1 VAHPTG
7 RYNGCMS
14 TSPPTSPGT
23 VAETS
28 PALTPDLLAE
38 LRDAATGDRALR
50 IARNAVTAADVNAV
64 ALNRDAVVALDP
76 TTEVKLDSLGVS
88 DQKQSGRCWMFAA
101 YNVFRHRV
109 AEKLDV
115 KEFEFSHTYLQF
127 HDKIEKSNHVLRTL
141 ETLFRDGVTDLDD
154 RTVAALLQAPASD
167 GGQWNYFTNL
177 VAKYGVVP
185 SYAMPETFASGR
197 TPQLDGRLRTVLRR
211 GALRLRDADGDGDAA
226 ATEAVIADTLADAHR
241 VTAIHLGLPPT
252 EFTWQYRD
260 SAGGFH
266 RGGTY
271 TPQQFAAEM
280 LPDDLDSYV
289 SVVHDPRHAAGRAFS
304 ITHENNMWGTRDFSY
319 VTAGIDTLRRL
330 VTDSLDDGEP
340 VWFACDVNRQ
350 FVATSGVWDADLLE
364 LDALYGTDSATT
376 KAGQMATAES
386 RLTHG
391 MVFTGYDRS
400 PAGDLRFRV
409 ENSWGTKS
417 HAQHTELAG
426 GGYGTMADNWFTD
439 NVFQVVVPRRRLTGA
454 PAGNLTDDLTDALA
468 ALDRGD
474 TTDLPIWDAMA

>member
-1 VAHPTG
+1 
-7 RYNGCMS
+7 MS
-14 TSPPTSPGT
+14 TSPPLSPEQLRGLPP
-23 VAETS
+23 E
-28 PALTPDLLAE
+28 LTPDLLVE
-38 LRDAATGDRALR
+38 LRGTAAGDRALR

-109 AEKLDV
+109 AEKLGV

-127 HDKIEKSNHVLRTL
+127 FDKVEKSNHVLRSL
-141 ETLFRDGVTDLDD
+141 EQLFRAGVTDLDD
-154 RTVAALLQAPASD
+154 RTVAALLQGAASD

-185 SYAMPETFASGR
+185 SYAMPETFGSGR

-211 GALRLRDADGDGDAA
+211 GALRLR
-226 ATEAVIADTLADAHR
+226 EAVLAGENSDIDETERIISDTLADAHR
-241 VTAIHLGLPPT
+241 VTAVHLGLPPT

-260 SAGGFH
+260 SDNGFH

-280 LPDDLDSYV
+280 LPTGPDGIDSYV
-289 SVVHDPRHAAGRAFS
+289 SVVHDPRHAEGQAFS
-304 ITHENNMWGTRDFSY
+304 ITHENNVWGTPDFSY
-319 VTAGIDTLRRL
+319 LTAGIDTLRRL
-330 VTDSLDDGEP
+330 VTDSLDAGEP

-350 FVATSGVWDADLLE
+350 FVATSGVWDANLLE

-376 KAGQMATAES
+376 KAKQMETAES

-400 PAGDLRFRV
+400 PSGELRWRV

-426 GGYGTMADNWFTD
+426 GGYGTMADNWFAD
-439 NVFQVVVPRRRLTGA
+439 NVFQVVVPRRRLTD
-454 PAGNLTDDLTDALA
+454 TTSDLEEALD

>member
-1 VAHPTG
+1 M
-7 RYNGCMS
+7 NF
-14 TSPPTSPGT
+14 SPPLSPT
-23 VAETS
+23 VLE
-28 PALTPDLLAE
+28 E
-38 LRDAATGDRALR
+38 LRDSAVGDRARR

-64 ALNRDAVVALDP
+64 ALNRDAVTALDP
-76 TTEVKLDSLGVS
+76 TTEVKLDRLGVS

-109 AEKLDV
+109 AEDLGV

-127 HDKIEKSNHVLRTL
+127 FDKIEKSNHVLRSL
-141 ETLFRDGVTDLDD
+141 ERQFRDGVTDLDD
-154 RTVAALLQAPASD
+154 RTVAALLQGAASD

-177 VAKYGVVP
+177 VAKYGAVP

-211 GALRLRDADGDGDAA
+211 GALRLRDAVLAGEAAEPVIEKTLDDAY
-226 ATEAVIADTLADAHR
+226 R
-241 VTAIHLGLPPT
+241 VTAIHLGVPPT

-260 SAGGFH
+260 SDNGFH

-271 TPQQFAAEM
+271 TPLQFAAEM

-289 SVVHDPRHAAGRAFS
+289 SVVHDPRHEAGRAFS
-304 ITHENNMWGTRDFSY
+304 ITHENNMWDTPDFSY
-319 VTAGIDTLRRL
+319 VTAGVDTLRRL
-330 VTDSLDDGEP
+330 VKDSLDAGEP

-350 FVATSGVWDADLLE
+350 FVATAGVWDADLLE

-376 KAGQMATAES
+376 KAEQMDTAES

-400 PAGDLRFRV
+400 PSGEVRWRV

-426 GGYGTMADNWFTD
+426 GGYGTMADSWFAD
-439 NVFQVVVPRRRLTGA
+439 NVFQVVVPRRRLTDDL
-454 PAGNLTDDLTDALA
+454 PDDLTDAVA

-474 TTDLPIWDAMA
+474 TTDLPSWDAMA

>member
-1 VAHPTG
+1 
-7 RYNGCMS
+7 MS
-14 TSPPTSPGT
+14 TSPPLSREQSQDLTPDLT
-23 VAETS
+23 
-28 PALTPDLLAE
+28 PKLTPDLLSE
-38 LRDAATGDRALR
+38 LQATASGDRALR

-109 AEKLDV
+109 AEKLGV
-115 KEFEFSHTYLQF
+115 TEFEFSHTYLQF
-127 HDKIEKSNHVLRTL
+127 FDKVEKSNHVLRSL
-141 ETLFRDGVTDLDD
+141 EQLFRSGVTDLDD
-154 RTVAALLQAPASD
+154 RTVAALLQGAASD

-185 SYAMPETFASGR
+185 SYPMPETFGSGR

-211 GALRLRDADGDGDAA
+211 GALRLREAVLTDVDGGDADT
-226 ATEAVIADTLADAHR
+226 TERIISETLAAAHR

-260 SAGGFH
+260 SDNGFH

-280 LPDDLDSYV
+280 LPTGPDGLDNYV
-289 SVVHDPRHAAGRAFS
+289 SVVHDPRHAEGQAFS
-304 ITHENNMWGTRDFSY
+304 ITHENNVWGTRDFSY

-330 VTDSLDDGEP
+330 VTDSLDAGEP

-350 FVATSGVWDADLLE
+350 FVATSGVWDSDLLE
-364 LDALYGTDSATT
+364 LDALYGTDSAST
-376 KAGQMATAES
+376 KAEQMETAES

-400 PAGDLRFRV
+400 PSGELRWRV

-426 GGYGTMADNWFTD
+426 GGYGTMADNWFAD
-439 NVFQVVVPRRRLTGA
+439 NVFQVVVPRRRLTETTG
-454 PAGNLTDDLTDALA
+454 DLEEALA

>member
-1 VAHPTG
+1 
-7 RYNGCMS
+7 MS
-14 TSPPTSPGT
+14 TPTPTPPG
-23 VAETS
+23 AS
-28 PALTPDLLAE
+28 PALTPDRLTA
-38 LRDAATGDRALR
+38 LRDAAAGDRALR

-76 TTEVKLDSLGVS
+76 TTEVKLDTLGVS

-109 AEKLDV
+109 AERLGV

-141 ETLFRDGVTDLDD
+141 ETLFREGVTDLDD

-211 GALRLRDADGDGDAA
+211 GALRLRDAVTAGDGTAETTE
-226 ATEAVIADTLADAHR
+226 ATEATEKVIAETLADAHR
-241 VTAIHLGLPPT
+241 VTAVHLGLPPT

-260 SAGGFH
+260 SDNRFH

-289 SVVHDPRHAAGRAFS
+289 SVVHDPRHPEGRAFS
-304 ITHENNMWGTRDFSY
+304 VTHENNVWGTRDFSY
-319 VTAGIDTLRRL
+319 VTAGVDTLRRL
-330 VTDSLDDGEP
+330 VTDSLDAGEP

-350 FVATSGVWDADLLE
+350 FVPTTGVWDAELLE
-364 LDALYGTDSATT
+364 LDALYGTDTATT
-376 KAGQMATAES
+376 KAEQMATAES

-400 PAGDLRFRV
+400 PAGELRWRV

-417 HAQHTELAG
+417 HAQHTDLAG
-426 GGYGTMADNWFTD
+426 DGYGTMADNWFAD
-439 NVFQVVVPRRRLTGA
+439 NVFQVVVPRRRLTDPSGSA
-454 PAGNLTDDLTDALA
+454 DFTDALA

>member
-1 VAHPTG
+1 
-7 RYNGCMS
+7 MS
-14 TSPPTSPGT
+14 TSPPLSP
-23 VAETS
+23 EQLRDL
-28 PALTPDLLAE
+28 PPELTPDLLVE
-38 LRDAATGDRALR
+38 LRGTAAGDRALR

-101 YNVFRHRV
+101 YNVFRHRA
-109 AEKLDV
+109 AEKLGV

-127 HDKIEKSNHVLRTL
+127 FDKVEKSNHVLRSL
-141 ETLFRDGVTDLDD
+141 EQLFRAGVTDLDD
-154 RTVAALLQAPASD
+154 RTVAALLQGAASD

-185 SYAMPETFASGR
+185 SYAMPETFGSGR

-211 GALRLRDADGDGDAA
+211 GALRLR
-226 ATEAVIADTLADAHR
+226 EAVLAGENSDIDETERIISDTLADAHR
-241 VTAIHLGLPPT
+241 VTAVHLGLPPT

-260 SAGGFH
+260 SDNGFH

-280 LPDDLDSYV
+280 LPTGPDGIDSYV
-289 SVVHDPRHAAGRAFS
+289 SVVHDPRHAEGQAFS
-304 ITHENNMWGTRDFSY
+304 ITHENNVWGTPDFSY
-319 VTAGIDTLRRL
+319 LTAGIDTLRRL
-330 VTDSLDDGEP
+330 VTDSLDAGEQ

-350 FVATSGVWDADLLE
+350 FVATSGVWDANLLE

-376 KAGQMATAES
+376 KAEQMETAES

-400 PAGDLRFRV
+400 PSGELRWRV

-426 GGYGTMADNWFTD
+426 GGYGTMADNWFAD
-439 NVFQVVVPRRRLTGA
+439 NVFQVVVPRRRLTD
-454 PAGNLTDDLTDALA
+454 TTSDLEEALD

>member
-1 VAHPTG
+1 
-7 RYNGCMS
+7 MS
-14 TSPPTSPGT
+14 TSPPIP
-23 VAETS
+23 
-28 PALTPDLLAE
+28 PDLLSE
-38 LRDAATGDRALR
+38 FHGTATTDRALR

-76 TTEVKLDSLGVS
+76 TTEVKLDSLAVS

-109 AEKLDV
+109 AEKLGV
-115 KEFEFSHTYLQF
+115 TEFEFSHTYLQF
-127 HDKIEKSNHVLRTL
+127 HDKVEKSNHVLRTL
-141 ETLFRDGVTDLDD
+141 EQLFRDGVTDLDD
-154 RTVAALLQAPASD
+154 RTIAALLQGAASD

-211 GALRLRDADGDGDAA
+211 GALQLR
-226 ATEAVIADTLADAHR
+226 EAVLAGADPEVTEEIIDGTLADAHR

-260 SAGGFH
+260 SENGFH

-271 TPQQFAAEM
+271 TPRQFAAEM
-280 LPDDLDSYV
+280 LPTGTDGPDSLDSYV
-289 SVVHDPRHAAGRAFS
+289 SVVHDPRHPDGGAYS
-304 ITHENNMWGTRDFSY
+304 ITHENNMWGTPDFSY
-319 VTAGIDTLRRL
+319 VTAGIDTLRQL
-330 VTDSLDDGEP
+330 VLDSLDAGEP

-376 KAGQMATAES
+376 KAEQMGTAES

-400 PAGDLRFRV
+400 PSGGLRWRV

-426 GGYGTMADNWFTD
+426 GGYGTMADNWFAD
-439 NVFQVVVPRRRLTGA
+439 NVFQVVIPRRRL
-454 PAGNLTDDLTDALA
+454 PATLTEAVA